1 MNDFRDV
8 KNDIIIVRKRLIN
21 CKGVDYKMTEH
32 VDSILYQEEI
42 NQLSS
47 DISDRIEEV
56 KKMMNNK
63 YQSVIKDNYIID
75 KSGQFNFVLEYVFM
89 VVRKSHISLD
99 NFPFYAL
106 SVGNKAEDIILENDL
121 AEKYS
126 KLSLIKM
133 NILNLIE
140 IVNKNG
146 YISELI
152 LEGISEYQSID
163 VEYMDFDNCLDIF
176 NSLKKHFGSY
186 EKIYEHV
193 LEQSIEDDNLN
204 DFIDKISLTVG
215 LRKEYFENIYIDII
229 NAKTEKDIAVVV
241 RSHDIHL
248 LNTLDLI
255 LREQL
260 HEFSRNLQ

>member
-1 MNDFRDV
+1 
-8 KNDIIIVRKRLIN
+8 
-21 CKGVDYKMTEH
+21 DYKMTEH
-32 VDSILYQEEI
+32 VDNILYQEEI

-56 KKMMNNK
+56 KKIMNNK
-63 YQSVIKDNYIID
+63 YQSVIEDNYIVD
-75 KSGQFNFVLEYVFM
+75 KSGQFNFILEYVFM

-106 SVGNKAEDIILENDL
+106 SVRNKAEDIILEKDL

-152 LEGISEYQSID
+152 LEGISEYQSI
-163 VEYMDFDNCLDIF
+163 
-176 NSLKKHFGSY
+176 
-186 EKIYEHV
+186 
-193 LEQSIEDDNLN
+193 
-204 DFIDKISLTVG
+204 
-215 LRKEYFENIYIDII
+215 
-229 NAKTEKDIAVVV
+229 
-241 RSHDIHL
+241 
-248 LNTLDLI
+248 
-255 LREQL
+255 
-260 HEFSRNLQ
+260 